1 MGARQIEVTIVGDTD
16 LILND
21 RFDIWL
27 REPRLGIHGV
37 YSKNR
42 MTNNKKMED
51 KNMAKKIEENVIEL
65 KPLGN
70 RFMEVT
76 IVGDSDLV
84 LNKMNDV
91 NAKQL
96 IDERKDKAK
105 DTEKPNVW
113 ECIITSMH
121 WYNGKPTDFSK
132 QGLEDALK
140 NNAPCITDFGLKKSF
155 GDAVVRNEID
165 KYKTKFDANVNVVS
179 KGGLVP
185 IQFAEHFIDEK
196 LMSPKKGSPV
206 LVNLNRFSGWKAT
219 FTVSY
224 LESVY
229 SAEQIINIINLAGFG
244 LGIGSGRT
252 SGFGRYHVEDVKAV

>member
-1 MGARQIEVTIVGDTD
+1 MLHIKRRTNNMKTETIEIKRIETKQVTVKIIGDGD
-16 LILND
+16 LI
-21 RFDIWL
+21 
-27 REPRLGIHGV
+27 
-37 YSKNR
+37 
-42 MTNNKKMED
+42 
-51 KNMAKKIEENVIEL
+51 
-65 KPLGN
+65 
-70 RFMEVT
+70 
-76 IVGDSDLV
+76 

-91 NAKQL
+91 STRQL
-96 IDERKDKAK
+96 TDQRKNKAK
-105 DTEKPNVW
+105 DLEVPNEW
-113 ECIITSMH
+113 EQIITAMH
-121 WYNGKPTDFSK
+121 WRDGKPTDFSE
-132 QGLEDALK
+132 QGLIDALK
-140 NNAPCITDFGLKKSF
+140 NNAPCITAFGLKKSF

-252 SGFGRYHVEDVKAV
+252 SGYGRYHVEEVR

>member
-1 MGARQIEVTIVGDTD
+1 
-16 LILND
+16 
-21 RFDIWL
+21 
-27 REPRLGIHGV
+27 
-37 YSKNR
+37 
-42 MTNNKKMED
+42 
-51 KNMAKKIEENVIEL
+51 MAKKIEENVIEL

-96 IDERKDKAK
+96 IDKRKDKAK
-105 DTEKPNVW
+105 DTEKPNIW

-252 SGFGRYHVEDVKAV
+252 SGFGSYHVEDVKAI